1 MNDGRKDDAEKARVD
16 LLPVRA
22 LELVSRVLG
31 FGARKYGVDNWRL
44 VPDARRRYYAA
55 ALRHMFAWWR
65 GELVDPDTGESH
77 LAHAA
82 ASLLFI
88 LELEQESK

>member
-1 MNDGRKDDAEKARVD
+1 MNDGRKDDSEKARLD

-22 LELVSRVLG
+22 LELVARVLG

-44 VPDARRRYYAA
+44 VEDARRRYYAA
-55 ALRHMFAWWR
+55 ALRHMFAWWA
-65 GELVDPDTGESH
+65 GEQLDPDTGVSH

-82 ASLLFI
+82 CCVLFL
-88 LELEQESK
+88 LELEARA